1 MTKPV
6 RGPFRHWSLGHSDLI
21 RHSSFVILEELSLM
35 RIGVFGGTFDPV
47 HLAHLI
53 LAEQCREQGRLDQV
67 WFVPAA
73 RPPHKHEGELTPSV
87 QRVEMLQ
94 LALAGQPAFRVEELE
109 KDRTGPS
116 YTADTLDELDRRHPG
131 NEWFLLVGSDT
142 LRDLP
147 TWHEPR
153 RVVARAGLLV
163 VARTFAAQVPAD
175 ELQAKVGA
183 QEGVQNIDVPLID
196 IRSSELRARVRRG
209 GMLR

>member
-1 MTKPV
+1 
-6 RGPFRHWSLGHSDLI
+6 
-21 RHSSFVILEELSLM
+21 M

-73 RPPHKHEGELTPSV
+73 RPPHKHEGELTPFA
-87 QRVEMLQ
+87 QRVEMLR

-109 KDRTGPS
+109 KDRLGPS

-131 NEWFLLVGSDT
+131 NEWLLLVGTDT

-153 RVVARAGLLV
+153 RVVERAALLV
-163 VARTFAAQVPAD
+163 MARPGAALWED
-175 ELQAKVGA
+175 
-183 QEGVQNIDVPLID
+183 
-196 IRSSELRARVRRG
+196 
-209 GMLR
+209 